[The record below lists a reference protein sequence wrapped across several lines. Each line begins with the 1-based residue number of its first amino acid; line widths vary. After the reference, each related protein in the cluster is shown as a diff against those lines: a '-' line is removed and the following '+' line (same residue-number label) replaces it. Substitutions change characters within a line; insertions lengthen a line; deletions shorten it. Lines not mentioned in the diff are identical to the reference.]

1 MQNILWQI
9 FGQCKSQFLAVQRPF
24 CIYLGDHQAQLSK
37 QGLLRPDMQ
46 IICIPSPAGN
56 SCLACN
62 LSGKIPQAMYLHV
75 GKFQNDNWCW
85 CFGIFQGWEF
95 ALWFFVQITCFLR
108 AKQKCNFLFS
118 KCEYCSSCSSFC
130 KGGFSLVTLFKRVTE
145 VNAIFYKEW
154 EEQWWAIHSFVLGI
168 KREKAWRK
176 EWIWNESLLNS
187 KSFFHKEGIAS
198 VTLYFMYDNIISCG
212 SLQKEQLE
220 QIALVALF
228 VKRDGAN
235 RVQKERKSQ
244 SVKEQIPNPG
254 IFLFSYQ
261 HDFWIG
267 IYFLQFSLAKQLAC
281 LVM

>member
-1 MQNILWQI
+1 MANFWTVQEPI
-9 FGQCKSQFLAVQRPF
+9 FGSAKAILHISGRSSGPAQ
-24 CIYLGDHQAQLSK
+24 QAGPVEAWHANHLHSKPCRQQLS
-37 QGLLRPDMQ
+37 GMQ
-46 IICIPSPAGN
+46 SIRQN
-56 SCLACN
+56 ST
-62 LSGKIPQAMYLHV
+62 SYLHV

-118 KCEYCSSCSSFC
+118 KWEYCSSCSSFC

-212 SLQKEQLE
+212 SLQKE
-220 QIALVALF
+220 
-228 VKRDGAN
+228 
-235 RVQKERKSQ
+235 
-244 SVKEQIPNPG
+244 
-254 IFLFSYQ
+254 
-261 HDFWIG
+261 
-267 IYFLQFSLAKQLAC
+267 
-281 LVM
+281 

>member
-1 MQNILWQI
+1 M
-9 FGQCKSQFLAVQRPF
+9 
-24 CIYLGDHQAQLSK
+24 
-37 QGLLRPDMQ
+37 
-46 IICIPSPAGN
+46 
-56 SCLACN
+56 
-62 LSGKIPQAMYLHV
+62 
-75 GKFQNDNWCW
+75 
-85 CFGIFQGWEF
+85 
-95 ALWFFVQITCFLR
+95 
-108 AKQKCNFLFS
+108 
-118 KCEYCSSCSSFC
+118 
-130 KGGFSLVTLFKRVTE
+130 
-145 VNAIFYKEW
+145 NAIFYKEW

-176 EWIWNESLLNS
+176 EWIWSESLLKS
-187 KSFFHKEGIAS
+187 KSFFQKEGIAS
-198 VTLYFMYDNIISCG
+198 VTLYFMYDSILSWG

-267 IYFLQFSLAKQLAC
+267 IYFFTIFIGKTVSMPCNVIKTFWQLNI
-281 LVM
+281 